1 MGTIIKDYVKD
12 KLRSLACLEYKK
24 FHANLCPGTDN
35 ILGVKVPVIRSFAKE
50 LLSEYSI
57 SYLYEKIDD
66 EYYEEIMLKGII
78 IGFEKDI
85 DKVKEY
91 ISNFVLKIDN
101 WAICDTFCAGLKI
114 TKKYLPIMRE
124 FILDYRK
131 SSNEFELRFML
142 VMILDYYIL
151 DEYLEDNFK
160 IFDSIRV
167 DSYYVNMALA
177 WALSV
182 SFIKFYDKTLK
193 YFVNSN
199 LNDFVYNKTISK
211 VCDSYR
217 VSDKHKKKLKSL
229 RR

>member
-1 MGTIIKDYVKD
+1 MKTTIKSYVKE
-12 KLRSLACLEYKK
+12 KLCSFACLEYKE
-24 FHANLCPGTDN
+24 FHSGLCPGTNN
-35 ILGVKVPVIRSFAKE
+35 IIGVKVPVIRKFAKD
-50 LLSEYSI
+50 LLSEYSV
-57 SYLYEKIDD
+57 SLLYNEIDD

-91 ISNFVLKIDN
+91 ISDFVLKIDN

-114 TKKYLPIMRE
+114 TKKYLPQMRE
-124 FILDYRK
+124 FILGYRD
-131 SSNEFELRFML
+131 STSEFELRFMI

-151 DEYLEDNFK
+151 DDYLEDNFK
-160 IFDSIRV
+160 IFESVKI
-167 DSYYVNMALA
+167 DSYYVNMAIA
-177 WALSV
+177 WVLSV
-182 SFIKFYDKTLK
+182 CFVKFYDRTLK